1 MADVLYLRER
11 TIGGG
16 RVGDD
21 ATGQYQAAV
30 FGKANLPA
38 RVRSLTHGTGSGQ
51 ANKWHLSQRTLATTT
66 FDLLDLAG
74 GLTDYKGA
82 AITFTKIK
90 RVYVAIVDPSSSKSL
105 RVGPQNQSNAGQFGW
120 GGTGATVY
128 QTVYTD
134 WDDYEPYAGWTVTA
148 GTGDIYPIYNP
159 SAGSVTYVL
168 FVLGLG

>member
-1 MADVLYLRER
+1 VADVLYLRER
-11 TIGGG
+11 IIGGG
-16 RVGDD
+16 RIAD
-21 ATGQYQAAV
+21 ATTGQQQNAIY
-30 FGKANLPA
+30 GRTILPA
-38 RVRSLTHGTGSGQ
+38 RSRSFTHGTGSGQ